1 MLINGKELVR
11 LAKKEITEIT
21 CDELYKLLPTQPL
34 IIDIREAI
42 ELENGLLPSAV
53 HMPRGVLEMRITSLA
68 RVSDA
73 SEPLMTLAQLNIIL
87 YCQSGARSALAAQ
100 SLGKMGFDKV
110 YSLAG
115 GAIEWRNKEL
125 PFAQSPPE

>member
-1 MLINGKELVR
+1 MIINGKELVR
-11 LAKKEITEIT
+11 LAKKEISEIT
-21 CDELYKLLPTQPL
+21 CDDLYEQLSTQPL
-34 IIDIREAI
+34 IIDLREAV
-42 ELENGLLPSAV
+42 ELENGMLPSAV

-68 RVSDA
+68 KVADA
-73 SEPLMTLAQLNIIL
+73 AESLHTLAQKNIIL

-115 GAIEWRNKEL
+115 GAIEWRNKKL
-125 PFAQSPPE
+125 PFAQ